1 MQFDIKP
8 INYELDFS
16 LFDEQKEINSAA
28 FNIYLFYLLSH
39 LFHSKR
45 LSRFYLFVFKTHYLN
60 TQCK

>member
-28 FNIYLFYLLSH
+28 FNIYLFYFIVTFVSFQTFESI
-39 LFHSKR
+39 LFI
-45 LSRFYLFVFKTHYLN
+45 
-60 TQCK
+60 CI